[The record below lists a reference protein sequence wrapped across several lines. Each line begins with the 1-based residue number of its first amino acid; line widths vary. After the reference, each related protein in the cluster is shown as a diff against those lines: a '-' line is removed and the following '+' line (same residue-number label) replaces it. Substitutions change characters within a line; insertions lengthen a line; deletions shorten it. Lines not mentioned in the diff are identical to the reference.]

1 MSTPAVAPQPVSQ
14 HNVTIISEDRRDEF
28 QARIHQHI
36 AERAYQLFEQD
47 GGLNGND
54 DAHWLRA
61 EGELLQRVPEVRETG
76 SWITANAS
84 LANSDLKDLQVL
96 VLRDRAIVAGVRP
109 AQGAQGEG
117 FAYLL
122 IRWPVS
128 VDPATAAAYVKGST
142 LTVTAKH
149 SATSPGESAINSSS
163 LPAVATETQPQQSKA
178 PNSAP
183 TPRSEKKA

>member
-1 MSTPAVAPQPVSQ
+1 MSTPAVAPQPLSQ

-28 QARIHQHI
+28 QAGIHQHI

-61 EGELLQRVPEVRETG
+61 EGELLQRVAEVRETG

-84 LANSDLKDLQVL
+84 LANSDPKDLQVL
-96 VLRDRAIVAGVRP
+96 VLRDRAIVASVRP

-122 IRWPVS
+122 IKWPVS
-128 VDPATAAAYVKGST
+128 VDPATAAAYVKGSA